1 MKVRQHKPG
10 KAAPVVFEEIEPF
23 FLDLLRRLPA
33 SADPAD
39 DPAARGRLFGD
50 PMGPAE
56 DGDDFNEDWRQF
68 VEPELRDLFRSAR
81 ETVEE
86 DLGTLPPPAA
96 GAASQSVSDA
106 VMDPAA
112 FDPTPHILEIPTRH
126 LEAWLSVLNQ
136 ARLVIASRRGF
147 GEREMDENLPF
158 PPLSERDLDLFRVH
172 FYDFLQ
178 QVILR
183 ELGFE

>member
-1 MKVRQHKPG
+1 MKVRPHQKG
-10 KAAPVVFEEIEPF
+10 KSAAVVFEEIEPF

-39 DPAARGRLFGD
+39 DAAARGRLFGS
-50 PMGPAE
+50 PLPPSE
-56 DGDDFNEDWRQF
+56 DGDEFNEDWRQF
-68 VEPELRDLFRSAR
+68 IEPELRSLFRTAR
-81 ETVEE
+81 ETVQE
-86 DLGTLPPPAA
+86 DLGSLPPPPAVTPGEAA
-96 GAASQSVSDA
+96 PDA
-106 VMDPAA
+106 LDPAA
-112 FDPTPHILEIPTRH
+112 FAPTAHKLEIPTRH

-136 ARLVIASRRGF
+136 ARLVIAARRGF
-147 GEREMDENLPF
+147 GEREMDEDLPF
-158 PPLSERDLDLFRVH
+158 PPFGERDLDLFRVH